1 MNTKTTTL
9 MTPSDFTTILLT
21 DQSPD
26 IVFDAINNVRGW
38 WTENLEGNSQHLND
52 VFEVRFGDVHYSRQ
66 QVVEIVPAQKVV
78 WLITD
83 SRLNFISDKSEWTGT
98 QVVFDITDK
107 GGQTQLRFTHEGLKP
122 EIECYGACSNAWGG
136 YIRNS
141 LFNLITKGE
150 GQPAN

>member
-1 MNTKTTTL
+1 MS
-9 MTPSDFTTILLT
+9 PSDFTTTLLV
-21 DQSPD
+21 DQRPEA
-26 IVFDAINNVRGW
+26 VFEAINNVRGW
-38 WTENLEGNSQHLND
+38 WTENVEGNSQHLHD
-52 VFEVRFGDVHYSRQ
+52 IFDVRFSDVHYSRQ
-66 QVVEIVPAQKVV
+66 QVVEVIPAQKVV

-83 SRLNFISDKSEWTGT
+83 SRLNFIRDKSEWTGT
-98 QVVFDITDK
+98 KVVFDITENN
-107 GGQTQLRFTHEGLKP
+107 GQTQLRFTHEGLKP

>member
-1 MNTKTTTL
+1 
-9 MTPSDFTTILLT
+9 MTPSDFTTTLLV
-21 DQSPD
+21 DQRPEA
-26 IVFDAINNVRGW
+26 VFEAINNIRGW
-38 WTENLEGNSQHLND
+38 WTEHVEGNSEQLHD

-66 QVVEIVPAQKVV
+66 QLIEVIPAQKVV
-78 WLITD
+78 WRITE

-98 QVVFDITDK
+98 QVVFDISETD
-107 GGQTQLRFTHEGLKP
+107 GQTQLRFTHEGLKP

-141 LFNLITKGE
+141 LFNLINNGE